1 MIFTCTEYSP
11 RSRIFSKDFP
21 LFIPYSSLRVYSLP
35 RASLT
40 RFHKLGGLNNRIH
53 WLTVLEARS
62 MKPRCW
68 QGSSF
73 WGLRETTCCMFLSQ
87 LLVLSG
93 ILQLVATSPQPL
105 PSSSLGVLPVCV
117 SSCAQISPFYRHQS
131 HWIKVHPDH
140 LMLTCSSANTP
151 FPNEMSCTG
160 PESYDF
166 NISDMGNTSQPIAG
180 RYFIS
185 ILQMR
190 KLRHRERSNLPEA
203 SG

>member
-87 LLVLSG
+87 LLVLCWKR
-93 ILQLVATSPQPL
+93 LAFF
-105 PSSSLGVLPVCV
+105 SLWPHHPNLCLHPHWAFSLCACLPVPKFPLFIDTNHIG
-117 SSCAQISPFYRHQS
+117 SRSTLITSC
-131 HWIKVHPDH
+131 
-140 LMLTCSSANTP
+140 
-151 FPNEMSCTG
+151 
-160 PESYDF
+160 
-166 NISDMGNTSQPIAG
+166 
-180 RYFIS
+180 
-185 ILQMR
+185 
-190 KLRHRERSNLPEA
+190 
-203 SG
+203 